1 MNYQINK
8 GSVAYGANVVFEDL
22 QFEVKN
28 TEKIAVVGRNGCGKT
43 TLLKVIMSELT
54 LDKGSIF
61 KMNGITIGYL
71 AQTVFQDEAR
81 TVQEDFMQVF
91 EHLFEV
97 QRKLEACASK
107 METDYSEAVLERYA
121 SLQQQFEGLG
131 GYTWQAEMMTV
142 FSRFGFSEEDLMRP
156 LNTFSGGQKTRL
168 AFVKLLL
175 SKPDI
180 LLLDEPTN
188 HLDLETIRW
197 LEGYIKRYPKAV
209 ILVSHDRAFIDG
221 IAEVVYEIEYGQC
234 TRYTGNYSSYVKQ
247 KQANQEQQAKL
258 YVRQQQ
264 EIERLNALIEK
275 FRYKKNKAA
284 FAQSKIKYL
293 ERMERIEAPTKSDD
307 RKFKARFHS
316 GKKGGKTVLETHQL
330 KIGYKQELATVDLRI
345 EHGQRIAILGPNGQG
360 KSTFVKTIM
369 GLLPPLSG
377 EYLLGHQIEP
387 GYFDQ
392 QLAAFTGTNTVLEEL
407 WNENPEL
414 DHTQIRT
421 VLGSFLFS
429 SDDVFKTVD
438 VLSGG
443 EKVRLCLAK
452 LMLKN
457 ANFLILDE
465 PTNHLDIVGKEA
477 LEDALINYDG
487 TLLFVSH
494 DRYFISKMATSILE
508 IKDGKATV
516 YPYGWQQYQEMEEGA
531 KKQPISNT
539 PKKEEPKPV
548 AVRRKA
554 SLSDIKKVETKIETQ
569 ETKLEQLREL
579 RFEPEYYQDA
589 SRMDELDQTIDD
601 AVNELNRLM
610 SQWEEMM
617 ESRESA

>member
-8 GSVAYGANVVFEDL
+8 GTVSYGANVVFEDL
-22 QFEVKN
+22 QLEIKN

-43 TLLKVIMSELT
+43 TLLKVIMGELS
-54 LDKGSIF
+54 LDKGTIY
-61 KMNGITIGYL
+61 KMNGTRIGYL
-71 AQTVFQDEAR
+71 AQTVFKDDNKSVR
-81 TVQEDFMQVF
+81 EDCMEVF
-91 EHLFEV
+91 EHLFDLQE
-97 QRKLEACASK
+97 KINECTLK
-107 METDYSEAVLERYA
+107 MAKDYSEAMMERYA
-121 SLQQQFEGLG
+121 SLQQEFEAAG
-131 GYTWQAEMMTV
+131 GYTWQSEMMTV
-142 FSRFGFSEEDLMRP
+142 FNKFGFSQEDLDRP

-221 IAEVVYEIEYGQC
+221 VAEVVYEIEYGQC
-234 TRYTGNYSSYVKQ
+234 TRYVGNYSSFVKQ
-247 KQANQEQQAKL
+247 KKANQEQQAKL
-258 YVRQQQ
+258 YARQQQ

-293 ERMERIEAPTKSDD
+293 ERMDKVDAPVKSDD
-307 RKFKARFHS
+307 KRFKAHFKS
-316 GKKGGKTVLETHQL
+316 GKKGGKTVLETEHL
-330 KIGYKQELATVDLRI
+330 SIGYDHELANIDLLV
-345 EHGQRIAILGPNGQG
+345 EHGQRIAILGPNGCG

-369 GLLPPLSG
+369 GLLEPLSG
-377 EYLLGHQIEP
+377 EYRFGHQIEP

-392 QLAAFTGTNTVLEEL
+392 QLAQFSGTNTVLEEL

-414 DHTQIRT
+414 DHTQVRT

-477 LEDALINYDG
+477 LEEALQNYDG

-508 IKDGKATV
+508 IKDGKNEL
-516 YPYGWQQYQEMEEGA
+516 YPYGWQQYLEKEETDA
-531 KKQPISNT
+531 T
-539 PKKEEPKPV
+539 VKKEEKKQKEAAAP
-548 AVRRKA
+548 RKRV
-554 SLSDIKKVETKIETQ
+554 SSTEIKRIEAKIE
-569 ETKLEQLREL
+569 EKELELEEARAL
-579 RFEPEYYQDA
+579 RFEPEYYQDGIK
-589 SRMDELDQTIDD
+589 MNELDNRIDD
-601 AVNELNRLM
+601 LVNEVATLM
-610 SQWEEMM
+610 QKWEEMM
-617 ESRESA
+617 EDAI

>member
-1 MNYQINK
+1 MNYQISK
-8 GSVAYGANVVFEDL
+8 GAVSYGADTVFEDV
-22 QFEVKN
+22 QFEVRN

-43 TLLKVIMSELT
+43 TLLKVIMGQIE
-54 LDKGSIF
+54 LDKGTIY
-61 KMNGITIGYL
+61 KMNGISIGYL
-71 AQTVFQDEAR
+71 AQTVFSNEAK
-81 TVQEDFMQVF
+81 TVREDCMEVF
-91 EHLFEV
+91 EPLFEL
-97 QRKLEACASK
+97 QRKLEKAAAT
-107 METDYSEAVLERYA
+107 MAEDYSDAVMERYA
-121 SLQQQFEGLG
+121 NLEMQFEGLG
-131 GYTWQAEMMTV
+131 GYTWQSEMMTV
-142 FSRFGFSEEDLMRP
+142 FNKFGFSEEDLDRP

-209 ILVSHDRAFIDG
+209 VLVSHDRAFIDG
-221 IAEVVYEIEYGQC
+221 VAEVVYEIEYGQC
-234 TRYTGNYSSYVKQ
+234 TRYVGNYSSFVKQ
-247 KQANQEQQAKL
+247 KKANQEQQAKL
-258 YVRQQQ
+258 YLRQQQ

-275 FRYKKNKAA
+275 FRYKATKAA

-293 ERMERIEAPTKSDD
+293 DRMEKIDAPQRSDD
-307 RKFKARFHS
+307 KKFKARFHS
-316 GKKGGKTVLETHQL
+316 ARKGGKTVLETKDL
-330 KIGYKQELATVDLRI
+330 MIGYDEVLATINLLI
-345 EHGQRIAILGPNGQG
+345 QHGQRIAILGPNGCG
-360 KSTFVKTIM
+360 KSTFVKTLM
-369 GLLPPLSG
+369 GLLEPIAG
-377 EYLLGHQIEP
+377 EYMLGHQIDA

-392 QLAAFTGTNTVLEEL
+392 QLAQFNGNHTVLEEL
-407 WNENPEL
+407 WNENPQM
-414 DHTQIRT
+414 DHTQVRT

-477 LEDALINYDG
+477 LEEALENYDG

-508 IKDGKATV
+508 IKDGKTTF
-516 YPYGWQQYQEMEEGA
+516 YPYGWQQYQEMEEER
-531 KKQPISNT
+531 KQEEVKQPAKE
-539 PKKEEPKPV
+539 KKSDKPQKNRV
-548 AVRRKA
+548 
-554 SLSDIKKVETKIETQ
+554 SPSELKKTEAKIE
-569 ETKLEQLREL
+569 EKEAELEALRQL
-579 RFEPEYYQDA
+579 RFEPEYYQD
-589 SRMDELDQTIDD
+589 SRKMQQLDERIDEM
-601 AVNELNRLM
+601 VNEVANLLE
-610 SQWEEMM
+610 QWETMMEMM
-617 ESRESA
+617 G

>member
-8 GSVAYGANVVFEDL
+8 GTVSYGANVVFEDL
-22 QFEVKN
+22 QLEIKN

-43 TLLKVIMSELT
+43 TLLKVIMGELS
-54 LDKGSIF
+54 LDKGTIY
-61 KMNGITIGYL
+61 KMNGTRIGYL
-71 AQTVFQDEAR
+71 AQTVFKDDNKSVR
-81 TVQEDFMQVF
+81 EDCMEVF
-91 EHLFEV
+91 EHLFDLQE
-97 QRKLEACASK
+97 KINECTLK
-107 METDYSEAVLERYA
+107 MADDYSEAMMERYA
-121 SLQQQFEGLG
+121 SLQQEFESTG
-131 GYTWQAEMMTV
+131 GYTWQSEMMTV
-142 FSRFGFSEEDLMRP
+142 FNKFGFSQEDLDRP

-221 IAEVVYEIEYGQC
+221 VAEVVYEIEYGQC
-234 TRYTGNYSSYVKQ
+234 TRYVGNYSSFVKQ
-247 KQANQEQQAKL
+247 KKANQEQQAKL
-258 YVRQQQ
+258 YARQQQ

-293 ERMERIEAPTKSDD
+293 ERMDKVDAPVKSDD
-307 RKFKARFHS
+307 KRFKAHFKS
-316 GKKGGKTVLETHQL
+316 GKKGGKTVLETEHL
-330 KIGYKQELATVDLRI
+330 SIGYDRELANIDLLV
-345 EHGQRIAILGPNGQG
+345 EHGQRIAILGPNGCG

-369 GLLPPLSG
+369 GLLEPLSG
-377 EYLLGHQIEP
+377 EYRFGHQIEP

-392 QLAAFTGTNTVLEEL
+392 QLAQFSGTNTVLEEL

-414 DHTQIRT
+414 DHTQVRT

-477 LEDALINYDG
+477 LEEALQNYDG

-508 IKDGKATV
+508 IKDGKNEL
-516 YPYGWQQYQEMEEGA
+516 YPYGWQQYLEKEETDA
-531 KKQPISNT
+531 T
-539 PKKEEPKPV
+539 VKKEEKKQKEATAP
-548 AVRRKA
+548 RKRV
-554 SLSDIKKVETKIETQ
+554 SSTEIKRIEAKIE
-569 ETKLEQLREL
+569 EKELELEEARAL
-579 RFEPEYYQDA
+579 RFEPEYYQDGIK
-589 SRMDELDQTIDD
+589 MNELDNHIDD
-601 AVNELNRLM
+601 LVNEVAALM
-610 SQWEEMM
+610 QKWEEMM
-617 ESRESA
+617 EDAI

>member
-8 GSVAYGANVVFEDL
+8 GSVSYGANVVFEDV

-28 TEKIAVVGRNGCGKT
+28 TEKIAIVGRNGCGKT
-43 TLLKVIMSELT
+43 TLLKVIMQQLS
-54 LDKGSIF
+54 LDKGTIY
-61 KMNGITIGYL
+61 KLNGITIGYL
-71 AQTVFQDEAR
+71 AQTVFSDEQKAVR
-81 TVQEDFMQVF
+81 EDFMKVF
-91 EHLFEV
+91 EPIFDV
-97 QRKLEACASK
+97 QKKLDACAK
-107 METDYSEAVLERYA
+107 EMEQDYSEEILSRYA
-121 SLQQQFEGLG
+121 DLQHQFEEMG
-131 GYTWQAEMMTV
+131 GYTYQAEMMTV
-142 FSRFGFSEEDLMRP
+142 FTKFNFSEEDLDRP

-209 ILVSHDRAFIDG
+209 VLVSHDRAFIDA
-221 IAEVVYEIEYGQC
+221 IAEIVYEIEYGQS
-234 TRYTGNYSSYVKQ
+234 TRYIGNYTSFVQQ
-247 KQANQEQQAKL
+247 KQANQEQQAKI
-258 YVRQQQ
+258 YRRQQD
-264 EIERLNALIEK
+264 EIERLSALIEK

-293 ERMERIEAPTKSDD
+293 ERMDKIDAPTKNDD
-307 RKFKARFHS
+307 KKFKARFHS
-316 GKKGGKTVLETHQL
+316 AKKGGKTVLEIAGL
-330 KIGYKQELATVDLRI
+330 KIGYDSVIATIDLRI
-345 EHGQRIAILGPNGQG
+345 EHGQRIAVLGPNGEG

-369 GLLPPLSG
+369 GLVPSKGG
-377 EYLLGHQIEP
+377 EMLLGHQIET

-392 QLAAFTGTNTVLEEL
+392 QLAEFKGSNTVLEEL

-414 DHTQIRT
+414 EHTQVRT

-429 SDDVFKTVD
+429 SEDVFKTVD
-438 VLSGG
+438 ILSGG
-443 EKVRLCLAK
+443 EKVRLSLAK

-477 LEDALINYDG
+477 LEEALENYDG

-508 IKDGKATV
+508 IKAGNAV
-516 YPYGWQQYQEMEEGA
+516 FYPYGWQQYQAQETQTIIE
-531 KKQPISNT
+531 T
-539 PKKEEPKPV
+539 KKEVQIQKEVTQQK
-548 AVRRKA
+548 RKA
-554 SLSDIKKVETKIETQ
+554 SPSDIKKIEAKIDVMEQ
-569 ETKLEQLREL
+569 RLEELRNL

-589 SRMDELDQTIDD
+589 SRMRELDETIDD
-601 AVNELNRLM
+601 GVNELENLM
-610 SQWEEMM
+610 AKWEEMM
-617 ESRESA
+617 E

>member
-8 GSVAYGANVVFEDL
+8 GTVSYGANVVFEDL
-22 QFEVKN
+22 QLEIKN

-43 TLLKVIMSELT
+43 TLLKVIMGELS
-54 LDKGSIF
+54 LDKGTIY
-61 KMNGITIGYL
+61 KMNGTRIGYL
-71 AQTVFQDEAR
+71 AQTVFKDDNKSVR
-81 TVQEDFMQVF
+81 EDCMEVF
-91 EHLFEV
+91 EHLFEL
-97 QRKLEACASK
+97 QEKINECTLK
-107 METDYSEAVLERYA
+107 MAEDYSDVMMERYA
-121 SLQQQFEGLG
+121 ALQQEFEDAG
-131 GYTWQAEMMTV
+131 GYTWQSEMMTV
-142 FSRFGFSEEDLMRP
+142 FNKFGFSQEDLDRP

-221 IAEVVYEIEYGQC
+221 VAEIVYEIEYGQC
-234 TRYTGNYSSYVKQ
+234 TRYVGNYSSFVKQ
-247 KQANQEQQAKL
+247 KKANQEQQAKL
-258 YVRQQQ
+258 YARQQQ

-293 ERMERIEAPTKSDD
+293 ERMDKVDAPVKSDD
-307 RKFKARFHS
+307 KRFKAHFKS
-316 GKKGGKTVLETHQL
+316 GKKGGKTVLETEHL
-330 KIGYKQELATVDLRI
+330 SIGYDHELANIDLLV
-345 EHGQRIAILGPNGQG
+345 EHGQRIAILGPNGCG

-369 GLLPPLSG
+369 GLLEPLSG
-377 EYLLGHQIEP
+377 EYRFGHQIES

-392 QLAAFTGTNTVLEEL
+392 QLAQFSGTNTVLEEL

-414 DHTQIRT
+414 DHTQVRT

-477 LEDALINYDG
+477 LEEALQNYDG

-508 IKDGKATV
+508 IKDGRNEL
-516 YPYGWQQYQEMEEGA
+516 YPYGWQQYLEKEESA
-531 KKQPISNT
+531 VIE
-539 PKKEEPKPV
+539 KKEEKKLKEVSAP
-548 AVRRKA
+548 R
-554 SLSDIKKVETKIETQ
+554 KKVSSTEIKRIEAKIE
-569 ETKLEQLREL
+569 EKELELEEARAL
-579 RFEPEYYQDA
+579 RFEPEYYQDGIK
-589 SRMDELDQTIDD
+589 MNELDNHIDD
-601 AVNELNRLM
+601 LVNEVASLM
-610 SQWEEMM
+610 QKWEEMM
-617 ESRESA
+617 EDAV